1 MNLRKIEHLI
11 EKYENGET
19 SIDEEHQL
27 KAFFL
32 YEEVP
37 VHLRS
42 YSDIFTFF
50 DISGKEEISNPNF
63 DDEFLKAIE
72 EDKTVSIHS
81 FDKRRIYSLVAM
93 AATVLL
99 LFGLYFKYGT
109 TEKMYH
115 DTYQDPK
122 LAYAE
127 TKKVL
132 MMVSGNLNSG
142 VSELQNVSEF
152 NKGLKNLRT
161 LNTFEKGMKNFEKI
175 SILDKSKEIITSKK

>member
-1 MNLRKIEHLI
+1 MNLQKIEHLI

-19 SIDEEHQL
+19 TTEEEQKL
-27 KAFFL
+27 KSFFL
-32 YEEVP
+32 HAEVP

-50 DISGKEEISNPNF
+50 EISGREEIGNPNF

-72 EDKTVSIHS
+72 EDKTIPIQSFRKKRLYTLVSI
-81 FDKRRIYSLVAM
+81 
-93 AATVLL
+93 AAVIVI
-99 LFGLYFKYGT
+99 LFGLYFKFGT
-109 TEKMYH
+109 FEMKYK

-132 MMVSGNLNSG
+132 MMVSGNLNDG
-142 VSELQNVSEF
+142 VNELQNVSEF
-152 NKGLKNLRT
+152 NKVEKFKYLKYIRNR
-161 LNTFEKGMKNFEKI
+161 NEKSEKI
-175 SILDKSKEIITSKK
+175 SILDKSKEIITSKQ